1 MKPSQVFI
9 LGAGLGT
16 RLQPLTHLLPKPL
29 LPLFDR
35 PLIEHILEYY
45 YDAGVRHFII
55 NTHYMP
61 EAWDQH
67 FPNRQWRSCP
77 LILQHEPI
85 LLDSGGGLKNIQ
97 TLIDPNSPLLVHNG
111 DIITDLSLERL
122 ISTHQKSRSCVTLAL
137 RTVDGKKNVGFD
149 THTGLITDM
158 RNALGID
165 AGSHQFAGVYIMEP
179 SLLERI
185 PTGIVSIIPTW
196 LELIQEKKLGG
207 VNFDEAQWHEL
218 GTPEDYLLSHLE
230 LHHTQRIH
238 PTAQIH
244 PAAKICPQSYVGAHV
259 TIGKADIRESI
270 ILPYSTVP
278 DESMLHRH
286 IVSPSFTL

>member
-16 RLQPLTHLLPKPL
+16 RLQPLTNLLPKPL

-45 YDAGVRHFII
+45 YDAGVRQFII

-77 LILQHEPI
+77 IILQHEPI

-97 TLIDPNSPLLVHNG
+97 ILIDPNSPLLVHNG
-111 DIITDLSLERL
+111 DIITDLSLEKL
-122 ISTHQKSRSCVTLAL
+122 ISTHQKIGSCVTLAL

-158 RNALGID
+158 RTALGID

-230 LHHTQRIH
+230 LPYTQRIH

-244 PAAKICPQSYVGAHV
+244 PEAKICPQSYVGAHV